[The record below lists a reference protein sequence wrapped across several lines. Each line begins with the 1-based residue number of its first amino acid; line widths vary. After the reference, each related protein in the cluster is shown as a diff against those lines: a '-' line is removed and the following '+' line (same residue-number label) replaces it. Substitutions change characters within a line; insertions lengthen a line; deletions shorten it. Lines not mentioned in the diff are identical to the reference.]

1 MTRSKY
7 LSNNQRINLFLIS
20 TPHTPSMRK
29 NKSRAAPSLF
39 NLEHSLT
46 AELKELGARTL
57 WPTLAIEA
65 CSILN
70 RILGSAN
77 ERLCF
82 AANAVP
88 RSLMHS
94 APPEKRILIVD
105 DYAGVRETL
114 ATLLTAA
121 GYEVSTAEDGF
132 SALLQFKRTLPDL
145 VLSDLNMPSMSGFEL
160 LSVIRRRF
168 PQLLVVAMSA
178 AYGSGDSVPGGVI
191 ADAFYAKSNS
201 TPEALLKTIAEVF
214 SKSVSKKNAHTKLSA
229 PVWIPR
235 NGMDSHGIPYVV
247 LTCTECLRSF
257 PINVASDA
265 MATVEETLCIFCLN
279 QVRYIID
286 FSLSIAS
293 PRKPVEG
300 ALDFKKTA
308 AG

>member
-1 MTRSKY
+1 
-7 LSNNQRINLFLIS
+7 
-20 TPHTPSMRK
+20 
-29 NKSRAAPSLF
+29 
-39 NLEHSLT
+39 
-46 AELKELGARTL
+46 
-57 WPTLAIEA
+57 
-65 CSILN
+65 
-70 RILGSAN
+70 
-77 ERLCF
+77 
-82 AANAVP
+82 
-88 RSLMHS
+88 
-94 APPEKRILIVD
+94 
-105 DYAGVRETL
+105 
-114 ATLLTAA
+114 
-121 GYEVSTAEDGF
+121 
-132 SALLQFKRTLPDL
+132 
-145 VLSDLNMPSMSGFEL
+145 MSGFEL

-201 TPEALLKTIAEVF
+201 TPEALLKTIVEVF

-235 NGMDSHGIPYVV
+235 NGKDSHGIPFVV

-265 MATVEETLCIFCLN
+265 MARVEETPCIFCLN

-293 PRKPVEG
+293 PRKPAEG
-300 ALDFKKTA
+300 AV